1 MRKAMVMAAAAL
13 AATLSGCASGPSPIE
28 VTRFHLDAPIDRGT
42 ITVEPFS
49 TTGPA
54 SLEYK
59 TYAAAVQT
67 ELMHSGFTV
76 PAPGGEA
83 DYVAIVNFL
92 RASRDVIGRSSPFS
106 IGIGAGSF
114 GRHTGVSGGLSFP
127 IGKRGSNEIIISE
140 LSVQIRRRD
149 DGSVIWEGRAQRSA
163 PVDAPEAAAI
173 VAAPAMAQALF
184 QNFPGESGVTIEV
197 K

>member
-1 MRKAMVMAAAAL
+1 MRKAMMVAAAAL
-13 AATLSGCASGPSPIE
+13 AAALSGCASGPSPIE
-28 VTRFHLDAPIDRGT
+28 VTRYHLGAPLDRGT

-67 ELMHSGFTV
+67 ELMENGYTV
-76 PAPGGEA
+76 PAPGEEA
-83 DYVAIVNFL
+83 AYTAVVNFM
-92 RASRDVIGRSSPFS
+92 RASRDVIAQSSPFS
-106 IGIGAGSF
+106 IGLGAGSF

-127 IGKRGSNEIIISE
+127 IGKRSTEIIISE

-149 DGSVIWEGRAQRSA
+149 DGTVIWEGRAQRSA
-163 PVDAPEAAAI
+163 PIDAPEASAL
-173 VAAPAMAQALF
+173 VAAPQMAAALF
-184 QNFPGESGVTIEV
+184 QNFPGQSGVTIEV

>member
-1 MRKAMVMAAAAL
+1 MRKVVMVAAMAL
-13 AATLSGCASGPSPIE
+13 AAALSGCASGPSPID
-28 VTRFHLDAPIDRGT
+28 VTRYHLDMPLDRGT
-42 ITVEPFS
+42 ISVEPFA
-49 TTGPA
+49 TAGPA

-67 ELMHSGFTV
+67 ELMQNGYAV

-83 DYVAIVNFL
+83 EYVAIVNFM
-92 RASRDVIGRSSPFS
+92 RAARDVIAQSSPFS
-106 IGIGAGSF
+106 IGLGAGSF

-127 IGKRGSNEIIISE
+127 IGKSRPREIIISE

-149 DGSVIWEGRAQRSA
+149 DGTVIWEGRAQRAA
-163 PVDAPEAAAI
+163 PADAPEASAL
-173 VAAPAMAQALF
+173 VAAPQMAAALF
-184 QNFPGESGVTIEV
+184 KNFPGESGITIEV

>member
-1 MRKAMVMAAAAL
+1 MRKVMIMAAVALTAAL
-13 AATLSGCASGPSPIE
+13 SACASGPSPIE
-28 VTRFHLDAPIDRGT
+28 VIRYHLGAPLDRGT
-42 ITVEPFS
+42 ITVEPFAPA
-49 TTGPA
+49 GPA

-67 ELMHSGFTV
+67 ELMRNGYTV

-83 DYVAIVNFL
+83 DYVAVVNFM

-106 IGIGAGSF
+106 IGLGAGSF

-127 IGKRGSNEIIISE
+127 IGKSRPRQIIISE
-140 LSVQIRRRD
+140 LSVRIRRRD
-149 DGSVIWEGRAQRSA
+149 DGTVIWEGRAQRAA
-163 PVDAPEAAAI
+163 PSDAPEASAL
-173 VAAPAMAQALF
+173 VAAPQMAAALF
-184 QNFPGESGVTIEV
+184 KNFPGESGITTEV

>member
-1 MRKAMVMAAAAL
+1 MRKAMLVAAAAL
-13 AATLSGCASGPSPIE
+13 SAALSGCASGPSPIE
-28 VTRFHLDAPIDRGT
+28 VTRYHLGAPLERGT

-67 ELMHSGFTV
+67 ELMQNGYTV

-83 DYVAIVNFL
+83 DYVAVVNFM
-92 RASRDVIGRSSPFS
+92 RASRDVIARSSPFS

-114 GRHTGVSGGLSFP
+114 GRHTGISGGLSFP
-127 IGKRGSNEIIISE
+127 IGKRASEIIISE

-149 DGSVIWEGRAQRSA
+149 DGTVIWEGRAQRSA
-163 PVDAPEAAAI
+163 PIDAPEASAL
-173 VAAPAMAQALF
+173 VAAPQMAAALF
-184 QNFPGESGVTIEV
+184 QNFPGRSGVTIEV